1 MSETNAT
8 NQPAATVDS
17 PFEKAID
24 GRSVALVCYRAF
36 IMNDEIYEI
45 QVKVP
50 VCVTLRLSKEDAESM
65 YHDELCEVVDAVLE
79 DMEQTMRTPGGLK
92 ALDGETCG
100 KRVVSVLSKI
110 TPHWDH
116 LPVDDCELTLTY
128 DGLFP
133 ERD

>member
-1 MSETNAT
+1 MDRNS
-8 NQPAATVDS
+8 
-17 PFEKAID
+17 
-24 GRSVALVCYRAF
+24 RALHCYRVS
-36 IMNDEIYEI
+36 IMSDEIYEI

-92 ALDGETCG
+92 AVDGETCAG
-100 KRVVSVLSKI
+100 RAVSVLSKI
-110 TPHWDH
+110 APHWDH

>member
-1 MSETNAT
+1 MS
-8 NQPAATVDS
+8 
-17 PFEKAID
+17 
-24 GRSVALVCYRAF
+24 
-36 IMNDEIYEI
+36 DEVYEV

-65 YHDELCEVVDAVLE
+65 YYDELCEVVDAVLE
-79 DMEQTMRTPGGLK
+79 DMEKTMRTPGGFKLV
-92 ALDGETCG
+92 DGKTCAG
-100 KRVVSVLSKI
+100 RDVSVLSKLA
-110 TPHWDH
+110 PHWDR

>member
-1 MSETNAT
+1 M
-8 NQPAATVDS
+8 
-17 PFEKAID
+17 
-24 GRSVALVCYRAF
+24 RCYRAF
-36 IMNDEIYEI
+36 IMSDEVYEI

-79 DMEQTMRTPGGLK
+79 DMEKTMRTPGGLK
-92 ALDGETCG
+92 LVDGKTCAG
-100 KRVVSVLSKI
+100 REVNVLTKLA
-110 TPHWDH
+110 PHWDH

-133 ERD
+133 ERE

>member
-1 MSETNAT
+1 MS
-8 NQPAATVDS
+8 
-17 PFEKAID
+17 
-24 GRSVALVCYRAF
+24 
-36 IMNDEIYEI
+36 DEIYEI

-65 YHDELCEVVDAVLE
+65 YHDELCEVVDSVLD

-92 ALDGETCG
+92 AVDGETYAG
-100 KRVVSVLSKI
+100 RVISVLFKVA
-110 TPHWDH
+110 PHWDH

-133 ERD
+133 ELE